1 MNRVLCDM
9 NYVIYELCA
18 YVLCELGVYVDQGSY
33 VCLLYLCVG
42 HKNLVLVCFFY
53 VRVIVWVD
61 DRLLTRSSS
70 SDYRLDD

>member
-1 MNRVLCDM
+1 MNRVICDM

-42 HKNLVLVCFFY
+42 
-53 VRVIVWVD
+53 
-61 DRLLTRSSS
+61 
-70 SDYRLDD
+70 YRMGRR